1 MIKFSEKEQSKF
13 WDYILN
19 VLNEFYMVEQN
30 KKKFV
35 YLEKFLDLNYL
46 QPFFIHEFKKKFELT
61 NDMNFIFVLRL
72 ILENDKPQ
80 KFDNNKDK
88 IFFFRFLLNPEI
100 EFQKVEFTLILFYKY
115 INEDVKFPSG
125 QQKSI
130 ITYFINQ
137 NFITD
142 LLLFY
147 ARYPINIKEIIIKI
161 FRILLINYYQLINQN
176 NSKTKEDIIKIIDQ
190 LFLYEFNFFEEVQ

>member
-1 MIKFSEKEQSKF
+1 MNLFNRIFKIIIIKINEINEYERNEFFQIFSCFLKNYNRCFLENNEILNNFLFDNINKFSIMTIKPNKKSPFLNDLFFNWKIMIKFSEKEQSKF

-88 IFFFRFLLNPEI
+88 IFFF
-100 EFQKVEFTLILFYKY
+100 
-115 INEDVKFPSG
+115 
-125 QQKSI
+125 
-130 ITYFINQ
+130 
-137 NFITD
+137 
-142 LLLFY
+142 
-147 ARYPINIKEIIIKI
+147 
-161 FRILLINYYQLINQN
+161 
-176 NSKTKEDIIKIIDQ
+176 
-190 LFLYEFNFFEEVQ
+190 